1 MSWYE
6 ASCCRNQNDMLKGI
20 HVSTGIAD
28 GIAQEKKKGEHQSCR
43 SLHVQRC
50 IRLLQLQ
57 DRAHHLRCYTSIPDT
72 QGTSGHAYTFQC
84 KISTCIHHNHSA
96 TKQCS
101 ACRKTV
107 PTHDYCTTG
116 LHQPSPK
123 TARYDP
129 HQRHVTC
136 PHPGPHTKPPGP
148 TYH

>member
-1 MSWYE
+1 MCRG
-6 ASCCRNQNDMLKGI
+6 ASDCCSYRIELIICDAILPFQTHKALQGMHIPFN
-20 HVSTGIAD
+20 V
-28 GIAQEKKKGEHQSCR
+28 R
-43 SLHVQRC
+43 SQ
-50 IRLLQLQ
+50 
-57 DRAHHLRCYTSIPDT
+57 
-72 QGTSGHAYTFQC
+72 HAYITITVQQ
-84 KISTCIHHNHSA
+84 SSV
-96 TKQCS
+96 Q

-148 TYH
+148 TYHQVTVLVWG